1 MQGIRDDGR
10 VERRTAR
17 ASMTQ
22 TKTPWLTRAFSTFD
36 VRFVTA
42 AKKQNGPEPVD
53 AQASV
58 TASAEQDAYYPL
70 KASADAAKSAPD
82 APTGMI
88 RRILQVSLSKTFDGQ
103 EQIQSF
109 VVA

>member
-1 MQGIRDDGR
+1 
-10 VERRTAR
+10 
-17 ASMTQ
+17 
-22 TKTPWLTRAFSTFD
+22 
-36 VRFVTA
+36 
-42 AKKQNGPEPVD
+42 
-53 AQASV
+53 V